1 MRTTVS
7 AASPY
12 KREDARS
19 SRKSRSAAAGPETLV
34 GFSRLRVPILF
45 ASALLAAAL
54 AFQLALFGV
63 PLGALV
69 GAAVLGTLGG
79 LLAALFFRE
88 PAAAQR
94 VLIGLLVAVAAA
106 FILGT
111 RAVLGAWAQVAN
123 GFIVAWDVMTQG
135 YVLPFRIDAGAGI
148 VEVGAVALC
157 FAAVAS
163 LLVWM
168 LLRLQKSALV
178 LGVCTFLALA
188 TVFAGVASFLSLGL
202 ILGGGMLLASLLAMV
217 KKQTSAVSRLSVR
230 GFLAMVPS
238 LVVALLLA
246 LGLGCE
252 VARTVGDQ
260 PTAAGVRAG
269 ILQAWDEMRFGSDTL
284 PEGRFAKAYQMNR
297 VGEGAAVPRL
307 EATFSSPEAVE
318 QSYFRG
324 FVGSTYTGVAFDE
337 PSFAIYDG
345 PWNGLFGWM
354 EGAGFTPLLQ
364 SAQYAQMNCAVAG
377 QQLPTSTITLQ
388 AEQANRRYGYAP
400 YQTLQDPSAQ
410 PLLDLS
416 LQPEGF
422 FGLGESSLT
431 TVPDSQATE
440 LFSPAAWVSTPSE
453 GEEGAEGQFLQAERA
468 YRSFVYDAY
477 LEGSESSGSTIQR
490 FFFSG
495 EGWDPATKDLYSI
508 ATRIRSMLE
517 SHCAYIS
524 DPAPFRPS
532 ANGDYVTWFLE
543 AEKQG
548 NASAFAAT
556 AVLAFR
562 EAGVPARY
570 VEGYLLSQANV
581 DALKEAGQVTAQ
593 MTARDAH
600 AWAEVYIDGVGWTP
614 LEMTPGFYD
623 KTYAAEQTIEI
634 SKEVAGDG
642 SESELSGSLDRSW
655 DDWIPEELRPFAW
668 IGLLLLLVII
678 ALVGYGTIELQRFLR
693 VRWRE
698 RRFAKAVERA
708 TAAADSMTLG
718 LTEVGETEVS
728 ALLFARLQRA
738 LRFAPVAFDEARPGA
753 YEKTISQEDMGVTS
767 TEYRRMVELIERE
780 RFGGVALNAHEAALI
795 QDIICRIEAALWR
808 AAPRRQHL
816 SMRYRYLF
824 ELPL

>member
-19 SRKSRSAAAGPETLV
+19 SRKSRSAAGPEVLV

-63 PLGALV
+63 PPGALV

-230 GFLAMVPS
+230 GFLAMVPP

-324 FVGSTYTGVAFDE
+324 FVGSTYTGVAFEE

-345 PWNGLFGWM
+345 QWNGLFGWM

-562 EAGVPARY
+562 EVGVPARY

-600 AWAEVYIDGVGWTP
+600 AWVEVYIDGVGWTP

-780 RFGGVALNAHEAALI
+780 RFGGVTLNAHEAALI

>member
-230 GFLAMVPS
+230 GFLAMVPP

-345 PWNGLFGWM
+345 QWNGLFGWM

-581 DALKEAGQVTAQ
+581 DALKEAGHVTAQ

-600 AWAEVYIDGVGWTP
+600 AWVEVYIDGVGWTP

-678 ALVGYGTIELQRFLR
+678 ALAGYGTIELQRFLR

>member
-19 SRKSRSAAAGPETLV
+19 SRKSRSAAGPEVLV

-63 PLGALV
+63 PPGALV

-230 GFLAMVPS
+230 GFLAMVPP

-345 PWNGLFGWM
+345 QWNGLFGWM

-562 EAGVPARY
+562 EVGVPARY

-600 AWAEVYIDGVGWTP
+600 AWVEVYIDGVGWTP

-678 ALVGYGTIELQRFLR
+678 ALAGYGTIELQRFLR

-780 RFGGVALNAHEAALI
+780 RFGGVTLNAHEAALI

>member
-12 KREDARS
+12 KREDARAPG
-19 SRKSRSAAAGPETLV
+19 KPRSAAGPEALV

-45 ASALLAAAL
+45 ASALLSAAL

-63 PLGALV
+63 PLGALG
-69 GAAVLGTLGG
+69 GAMVLGAFGG

-88 PAAAQR
+88 PVAAQR
-94 VLIGLLVAVAAA
+94 VFIGLLVGTAAS
-106 FILGT
+106 FILGA

-135 YVLPFRIDAGAGI
+135 YVLPFRIDAGLGI
-148 VEVGAVALC
+148 VDVGAVALC

-163 LLVWM
+163 LLVWIF
-168 LLRLQKSALV
+168 LRLQKSALV

-217 KKQTSAVSRLSVR
+217 KKQTSVVSRLSVR
-230 GFLAMVPS
+230 GFLAMVPP

-246 LGLGCE
+246 LGVGCA

-260 PTAAGVRAG
+260 PAAAGVRAG

-297 VGEGAAVPRL
+297 VGEGVAIPRL
-307 EATFSSPEAVE
+307 EATFSSAEAVV

-324 FVGSTYTGVAFDE
+324 FVGSSYTGVAFDE
-337 PSFAIYDG
+337 PSFAVYDG
-345 PWNGLFGWM
+345 QWNGLFGWM
-354 EGAGFTPLLQ
+354 EGAGFSPLLQ
-364 SAQYAQMNCAVAG
+364 SAQYAQMNCAVVG

-453 GEEGAEGQFLQAERA
+453 GGEGSEGQFLQAERA
-468 YRSFVYDAY
+468 YRSFVYDTY
-477 LEGSESSGSTIQR
+477 LEGSESSRSVIQR

-517 SHCAYIS
+517 SHCAYTS
-524 DPAPFRPS
+524 DPAPFQPS
-532 ANGDYVTWFLE
+532 ANADYVTWFLE
-543 AEKQG
+543 TEKQG

-581 DALKEAGQVTAQ
+581 DALKEAAQATAQ

-600 AWAEVYIDGVGWTP
+600 AWVEVYIDGVGWTP

-678 ALVGYGTIELQRFLR
+678 ALVGYGIVELQRFLR
-693 VRWRE
+693 VRRRE
-698 RRFAKAVERA
+698 RYFAKAVERA
-708 TAAADSMTLG
+708 AASAGSATLG
-718 LTEVGETEVS
+718 LTDVGETQVS

-738 LRFAPVAFDEARPGA
+738 LRFAPVAFDGAHPGDYEEAF
-753 YEKTISQEDMGVTS
+753 SQGDLGVTP
-767 TEYRRMVELIERE
+767 TEYRRMIELIERE
-780 RFGGVALNAHEAALI
+780 RFGGVALNAHEEALI

>member
-19 SRKSRSAAAGPETLV
+19 SRKSRSAAGPEVLV

-63 PLGALV
+63 PPGALV

-230 GFLAMVPS
+230 GFLAMVPP

-269 ILQAWDEMRFGSDTL
+269 ILQ
-284 PEGRFAKAYQMNR
+284 
-297 VGEGAAVPRL
+297 
-307 EATFSSPEAVE
+307 
-318 QSYFRG
+318 
-324 FVGSTYTGVAFDE
+324 
-337 PSFAIYDG
+337 
-345 PWNGLFGWM
+345 
-354 EGAGFTPLLQ
+354 
-364 SAQYAQMNCAVAG
+364 
-377 QQLPTSTITLQ
+377 
-388 AEQANRRYGYAP
+388 
-400 YQTLQDPSAQ
+400 
-410 PLLDLS
+410 
-416 LQPEGF
+416 
-422 FGLGESSLT
+422 
-431 TVPDSQATE
+431 
-440 LFSPAAWVSTPSE
+440 
-453 GEEGAEGQFLQAERA
+453 
-468 YRSFVYDAY
+468 
-477 LEGSESSGSTIQR
+477 
-490 FFFSG
+490 
-495 EGWDPATKDLYSI
+495 
-508 ATRIRSMLE
+508 
-517 SHCAYIS
+517 
-524 DPAPFRPS
+524 
-532 ANGDYVTWFLE
+532 
-543 AEKQG
+543 
-548 NASAFAAT
+548 
-556 AVLAFR
+556 
-562 EAGVPARY
+562 
-570 VEGYLLSQANV
+570 
-581 DALKEAGQVTAQ
+581 
-593 MTARDAH
+593 
-600 AWAEVYIDGVGWTP
+600 
-614 LEMTPGFYD
+614 
-623 KTYAAEQTIEI
+623 
-634 SKEVAGDG
+634 
-642 SESELSGSLDRSW
+642 
-655 DDWIPEELRPFAW
+655 
-668 IGLLLLLVII
+668 
-678 ALVGYGTIELQRFLR
+678 
-693 VRWRE
+693 
-698 RRFAKAVERA
+698 
-708 TAAADSMTLG
+708 
-718 LTEVGETEVS
+718 
-728 ALLFARLQRA
+728 
-738 LRFAPVAFDEARPGA
+738 
-753 YEKTISQEDMGVTS
+753 
-767 TEYRRMVELIERE
+767 
-780 RFGGVALNAHEAALI
+780 
-795 QDIICRIEAALWR
+795 
-808 AAPRRQHL
+808 
-816 SMRYRYLF
+816 
-824 ELPL
+824 